1 MSKPPYPYDP
11 VTGTIL
17 LPDPIKEELRRLIA
31 RGDKIGAMK
40 RVLELTGAGL
50 KISKDYVDGLAKS
63 K

>member
-17 LPDPIKEELRRLIA
+17 LPDPIKEELRRMIA
-31 RGDKIGAMK
+31 RGEKIEAMK

-50 KISKDYVDGLAKS
+50 KISKDYVDGLARQ
-63 K
+63 

>member
-50 KISKDYVDGLAKS
+50 KISKDYVDGLARR
-63 K
+63 

>member
-17 LPDPIKEELRRLIA
+17 LPDSIKEELRRMIA
-31 RGDKIGAMK
+31 RGEKIEAMK

-50 KISKDYVDGLAKS
+50 KISKDYVDGLAKR
-63 K
+63 